1 MVSLCSGK
9 KLQQI
14 FKILIQ
20 LCQTSRLKGV
30 QGASR
35 FPATRRGGV
44 GSDTRL
50 SDSWNCHKRSEP
62 CAVETAERVE
72 NTPVAT
78 W

>member
-20 LCQTSRLKGV
+20 LCQTSHLKGV

-35 FPATRRGGV
+35 FQI
-44 GSDTRL
+44 GSGFV
-50 SDSWNCHKRSEP
+50 SDLW
-62 CAVETAERVE
+62 
-72 NTPVAT
+72 
-78 W
+78 